1 MADTELKPCP
11 FCGGKADIIV
21 REHDPYCPDFGR
33 TVKINCRCGIC
44 THTSVYQD
52 ESDLKEVIEYWNKRT
67 AADVQPVKW
76 ISVNDRLPENGDM
89 VMCYCKTTT
98 GEGNVHM
105 FGCYLKEHWWL
116 KTDRVHATLE
126 MPQMKV
132 MYWLP
137 LPEPP
142 KEG

>member
-1 MADTELKPCP
+1 MADYIEKAALIKKLCIETAEWYYSPTIKTITEFP
-11 FCGGKADIIV
+11 
-21 REHDPYCPDFGR
+21 
-33 TVKINCRCGIC
+33 
-44 THTSVYQD
+44 
-52 ESDLKEVIEYWNKRT
+52 

-98 GEGNVHM
+98 GEGNVHI
-105 FGCYLKEHWWL
+105 FGCYLKEQWWL
-116 KTDRVHATLE
+116 KTCRVHATLE

-142 KEG
+142 KDGENYE